1 MRLYPKYY
9 PAAQSTK
16 ITTKSLRSLLP
27 AFLKEVNENCHKRH
41 DLIPLAWPE
50 IIGEQLAPM
59 TKAESF
65 KEGTLYVKVFN
76 STLLSILTHREKSIL
91 LKKLKAKF
99 PKTDIKEIRFQ
110 LG

>member
-1 MRLYPKYY
+1 MRFYSRRK
-9 PAAQSTK
+9 AANSTK
-16 ITTKSLRSLLP
+16 PTSKSLQSLLP
-27 AFLKEVNENCHKRH
+27 KFLKEVNENCHKRH

-50 IIGEQLAPM
+50 IIGERLSSM
-59 TKAESF
+59 TRAEAF
-65 KEGTLYVKVFN
+65 TEGVLYVKVFN
-76 STLLSILTHREKSIL
+76 STLLSILTHRERNIL